1 MNYNFL
7 IACFICLAETVF
19 AQNPVIIAHRGA
31 SAYAPENT
39 LSAFEK
45 AIEMKAAIIETDV
58 HQTKDSVLVLMHD
71 ETVDR
76 TTDGKG
82 RIKDMLYADFKKLNI
97 TWPPLC
103 ELQHPPSLEE
113 ALKMIGGRAQLLIEI
128 KRGSDYY
135 PGIERRVVEL
145 IKTCD
150 AENWANTIHSFEKQ
164 TLLNVAKA
172 DSHVNLQKLMVF
184 KLPLVSFSFDKH
196 FTKDDFK
203 NWQGV
208 NVYYRFCSRR
218 LIRKVHQLSKT
229 VYVWTV
235 NSPRKARRYK
245 RRGVDGI
252 ITNYPDIF
260 EERK

>member
-1 MNYNFL
+1 MIQNYLLLFL
-7 IACFICLAETVF
+7 ICFAGTISS
-19 AQNPVIIAHRGA
+19 QNPVIIAHRGA

-45 AIEMKAAIIETDV
+45 AIEMQATVIETDV

-76 TTDGKG
+76 TTNGTG
-82 RIKDMLYADFKKLNI
+82 RIKDMLYADFKKLVI
-97 TWPPLC
+97 CSRLSTTT
-103 ELQHPPSLEE
+103 EHPPSLEE
-113 ALKMIGGRAQLLIEI
+113 ALKAIGGRAQLLIEL

-135 PGIERRVVEL
+135 PGIEKRVVDL
-145 IKTCD
+145 IKQCE
-150 AENWANTIHSFEKQ
+150 AENYAHTIHSFEKQ
-164 TLLNVAKA
+164 ALLNVAKA
-172 DSHVNLQKLMVF
+172 DARINLQKLIVF
-184 KLPLVSFSFDKH
+184 QLPLVSFSFDKH
-196 FTKDDFK
+196 VVKDDFR

-218 LIRKVHQLSKT
+218 LVRKVHRLGKT

-252 ITNYPDIF
+252 ITNDPGIF

>member
-1 MNYNFL
+1 MVQHYL
-7 IACFICLAETVF
+7 IAFFICLVELAF
-19 AQNPVIIAHRGA
+19 SQNPIIIAHRGA
-31 SAYAPENT
+31 SVYAPENT
-39 LSAFEK
+39 LAAFEK
-45 AIEMKAAIIETDV
+45 AIEMHATVIETDV

-76 TTDGKG
+76 TTNGKG
-82 RIKDMLYADFKKLNI
+82 RIKDMLYADFKKLI
-97 TWPPLC
+97 IRSPLSAST
-103 ELQHPPSLEE
+103 EHPPSLEE
-113 ALKMIGGRAQLLIEI
+113 ALKAIDDRAQLLIEI

-135 PGIERRVVEL
+135 PGIEKRVVEL
-145 IKTCD
+145 IKQCH
-150 AENWANTIHSFEKQ
+150 AESRANTIHSFEKQ

-172 DSHVNLQKLMVF
+172 DAHIHLQKLIVF
-184 KLPLVSFSFDKH
+184 QLPLVSFSFDKH
-196 FTKDDFK
+196 VVKDDFR

-218 LIRKVHQLSKT
+218 LIRKVHKLGKT

-260 EERK
+260 EK

>member
-1 MNYNFL
+1 MAQNTL
-7 IACFICLAETVF
+7 IAFFICLVEVAF
-19 AQNPVIIAHRGA
+19 SQKPVIIAHRGA

-39 LSAFEK
+39 LAAFEK
-45 AIEMKAAIIETDV
+45 AIEMKATILETDV

-76 TTDGKG
+76 TTNGTG
-82 RIKDMLYADFKKLNI
+82 RIKDMLYADFKKLVI
-97 TWPPLC
+97 CSPLSVST
-103 ELQHPPSLEE
+103 EHPPSLEE
-113 ALKMIGGRAQLLIEI
+113 ALKAIGGRAQLLIEI

-135 PGIERRVVEL
+135 PGIEKRVVDL
-145 IKTCD
+145 IKQCQ
-150 AENWANTIHSFEKQ
+150 AESWANTIHAFEKQ
-164 TLLNVAKA
+164 TLLNVAKT
-172 DSHVNLQKLMVF
+172 DSHINLQKLIVF

-196 FTKDDFK
+196 VVKDDFK
-203 NWQGV
+203 SWQGV

-218 LIRKVHQLSKT
+218 LVRKVHRLGKT

-252 ITNYPDIF
+252 ISNYPDIL
-260 EERK
+260 EKRK